1 VRAAL
6 LSIYCPIM
14 EAKRSQPGPTA
25 GLTASELRLLP
36 LLAEPQLSLHEIS
49 QILQMPR
56 GVVVELGRSIYRKLG
71 PVGEASRG

>member
-1 VRAAL
+1 M
-6 LSIYCPIM
+6 YCPTM
-14 EAKRSQPGPTA
+14 ETRRPPAGRTA

-56 GVVVELGRSIYRKLG
+56 GVVVELARSIYRKLG
-71 PVGEASRG
+71 PVGETSHG